1 MKAIA
6 ANKTAARDYFL
17 LEKFEA
23 GIELKGGEVKSV
35 RKGKVNLKDSFARFF
50 KNEIYAYNIHI
61 SPYEYA
67 TQEELDPKR
76 SRRLLLKKKEI
87 DYLIGKI
94 TQRGFALIPT
104 KIYFKRGFAKVEIA
118 LAKGKRLYDK
128 RRAIKEREAQLEII
142 RALRTK

>member
-87 DYLIGKI
+87 YYLIGKI

-128 RRAIKEREAQLEII
+128 RRAIKEREAQLEIK
-142 RALRTK
+142 RALRKK